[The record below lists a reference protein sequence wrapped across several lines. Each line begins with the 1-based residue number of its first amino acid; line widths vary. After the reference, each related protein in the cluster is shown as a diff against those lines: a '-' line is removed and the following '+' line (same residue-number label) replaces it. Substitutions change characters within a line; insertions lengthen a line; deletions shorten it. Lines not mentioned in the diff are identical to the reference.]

1 MRHQTTH
8 GLIILINR
16 IGFGKVSLPIKQSL
30 FAYGCSHTGNTLQ
43 GV

>member
-8 GLIILINR
+8 GFIILINR
-16 IGFGKVSLPIKQSL
+16 IGFGKVSLPIKQNL

>member
-8 GLIILINR
+8 GLIILIKR
-16 IGFGKVSLPIKQSL
+16 INFGRTSLPIKQSL